1 VPACPFVFHHGG
13 QPVVTFYRAWDAA
26 AEAIG
31 YGGRDADGKRRL
43 RFHDLRR
50 SAAVLLR
57 QSGVDPAVVQARG
70 GWKTARM
77 FERYSALFN
86 KQEQVRAQ
94 AALDA
99 ARQPR
104 STQGRAPAGARVAC

>member
-86 KQEQVRAQ
+86 KQEQVGAQ

-99 ARQPR
+99 ALDSPGPR
-104 STQGRAPAGARVAC
+104 KVVPLRARG